1 MPGHWTAAGSRYWAI
16 NQPWKLLGWFE
27 DPFQTELSFS
37 SRYPPMLCRCRYGTS
52 IWIGEMF

>member
-37 SRYPPMLCRCRYGTS
+37 SRYPPIYAGADMARRFG
-52 IWIGEMF
+52 